1 MINTIDKIIKQIVE
15 EEKGEGKEY
24 SYDQI
29 HKAIWCT
36 FKSIRKTLKDKQMPK
51 ILIKG
56 FGSFIVTPIRVR
68 KSLTNLE
75 ERYKRGEVKEEE
87 YIKEKARFESII
99 KRRSK
104 EWGSKTYGRIY

>member
-1 MINTIDKIIKQIVE
+1 MNNTIDKIIKQIVE
-15 EEKGEGKEY
+15 EEGGKH

-29 HKAIWCT
+29 HKAIWHT
-36 FKSIRKTLKDKQMPK
+36 FKSIRKTLKDRQMPK

-75 ERYKRGEVKEEE
+75 ERYKRGEVEEEE